1 MSASRT
7 VQASEARLYIYIYIY
22 IRVLQKMPKFESYD
36 AHSSNSL
43 PSSPSIH
50 NKIFMQFVVGLVVA
64 QGSLPLVLIY
74 NGICPG

>member
-1 MSASRT
+1 MD
-7 VQASEARLYIYIYIY
+7 VYIY
-22 IRVLQKMPKFESYD
+22 IRVLQKIPKFESYD

-43 PSSPSIH
+43 PSSPSVH
-50 NKIFMQFVVGLVVA
+50 HKIFMQFGDGLVVG